1 MGSDST
7 GSTLYVFQPSIIRPL
22 SFYAIYLKMY
32 PFHKQLPFTYRL
44 NLYALF
50 ITVMGEM
57 RLSFIDSDFLITDTK
72 YCMGSDSTGSTLY
85 VFQPSII
92 RPLSFYAI

>member
-1 MGSDST
+1 MNVQSN
-7 GSTLYVFQPSIIRPL
+7 LYVQGTQGN
-22 SFYAIYLKMY
+22 LKMY

-57 RLSFIDSDFLITDTK
+57 RLSFIDSDFLYRGD
-72 YCMGSDSTGSTLY
+72 L
-85 VFQPSII
+85 
-92 RPLSFYAI
+92 